1 MSPFTPKPSTFRN
14 LLVRRLLLLTL
25 VSVLVI
31 SLWGARFLGRQMKSA
46 GEEHLREL
54 ALRVRDGVGGY
65 LTLHRAAVEAA
76 AARGRVGA
84 LTVAEAGR
92 ILEETAAIY
101 PGFLTLLITDG
112 DGRIVRAVR
121 RGEKSFMPG
130 PGKDRSVRDREYFQ
144 RPRQTGQSY
153 LSGVFQGRG
162 LGRDAIVAV
171 SAPMVDAG
179 GKFLG
184 VVEGSIDIAR
194 IPIQLPNATRAP
206 MVVAR
211 DGAGQVVYSSAPA
224 IHPPLERFMPGM
236 GQPPEGERF
245 AWPDPQQAGAE
256 QYAVQYGLTMAG
268 WRVVA
273 FLPAS
278 QFNQEALDFYR
289 LTALMLCLL
298 VGLAWRAARLMAHS
312 ISTPLVTMVRQM
324 EEYDLSAPAGRPGAA
339 EHYAARE
346 LNQIQAAFLR
356 MGERWHAALRERDQA
371 LSNLDRQV
379 SDRTRELAESETR
392 YRQMVEH
399 SGDLI
404 LRTDAAGRVTFANV
418 AVEKLLGKD
427 LMGQSL
433 FEQVDARTR
442 GEIRRQ
448 VREQVRTRT
457 PAIFL
462 EFALQPETGPAIWL
476 GQSNQLLLDE
486 QGRVMGYQAIARDI
500 TLQKVAERAL
510 REAEE
515 RFALAVKGS
524 NNGIWDWD
532 LRSGKVYYSE
542 RWKQMLGWDED
553 TVCDRLEDWFRWVH
567 PSDARDLRRDLS
579 AYVEAGEGLFEAEH
593 RVRHADGTWRWVLT
607 CGAAV
612 RSESGAALRVAG
624 STSDVTDGKLVDAL
638 TGLPNRLA
646 VVERLDRLIARRKE
660 DASREFALLFMDLD
674 RFKLI
679 NDSLGHLKGDHL
691 LLGVSRR
698 LTNALERQFDV
709 TGCVGRLGGDE
720 FVIVLDDSPTAEVAV
735 RTAQAVQEEM
745 TAPMH
750 LDGGL
755 IFTSTSIGIAHSGTG
770 IRSTEDALR
779 NADTAMYQAKAE
791 GHGKYRLFDGSM
803 HARAIQRLELETDL
817 RQALE
822 AGEFVLHYQ
831 PQVNLRTGRLA
842 GFEALVRWNHPR
854 RGLLAPAEFIQ
865 IAEENRLILP
875 LGRWVL
881 ENGCRQLAAWDR
893 EDAAAS
899 ELTVSI
905 NLSALQFSD
914 QGLIAS
920 VAAILEETGLRP
932 ARLHL
937 EVTESM
943 VADEPEV
950 AQSILHALAKMG
962 IGLEV
967 DDFGTGYSCLSQLHQ
982 LPFDTLKVD
991 RSFVQAMDRELGP
1004 SSSHDGRKVVE
1015 SIVTLSA
1022 NLGISV
1028 IAEGIETEEHWT
1040 QLARMGC
1047 ALGQG
1052 YYFSRAVNAEEALRM
1067 AQRRWKEPWPL
1078 PADLI
1083 AGLTAGLMGGA
1094 GELAQ
1099 LRQSLASVFPVR
1111 ATTE

>member
-1 MSPFTPKPSTFRN
+1 MFSLSQAQPTFRI
-14 LLVRRLLLLTL
+14 LMVRRLLLLTL

-31 SLWGARFLGRQMKSA
+31 SLWGARFLGRQMTSA

-54 ALRVRDGVGGY
+54 ALRVRDGLESY
-65 LTLHRAAVEAA
+65 LTLHRAAVETA
-76 AARGRVGA
+76 AARGRVGT
-84 LTVAEAGR
+84 LTGTFTGAEAGR
-92 ILEETAAIY
+92 ILDETAAIY
-101 PGFLTLLITDG
+101 PGFLTMSITDG
-112 DGRIVRAVR
+112 DGRMIRAVR
-121 RGEKSFMPG
+121 RGGESFAPG
-130 PGKDRSVRDREYFQ
+130 TGKDQSVQDREYFQ
-144 RPRQTGQSY
+144 RPRQTGRSY
-153 LSGVFQGRG
+153 LSGVFRGRG

-171 SAPMVDAG
+171 SAPMIDRR

-184 VVEGSIDIAR
+184 VVQGSIDIAR
-194 IPIQLPNATRAP
+194 IPIQLKNAAGSP
-206 MVVAR
+206 MVVAV
-211 DGAGQVVYSSAPA
+211 DGAGRVVYSSAPA
-224 IHPPLERFMPGM
+224 VHAPLERFAPTAW
-236 GQPPEGERF
+236 QQQEGERF
-245 AWPDPQQAGAE
+245 SLPDPQQAGE
-256 QYAVQYGLTMAG
+256 EHYAVQYGLAMAG
-268 WRVVA
+268 WRIVA
-273 FLPAS
+273 MMPAS
-278 QFNQEALDFYR
+278 QFNREAHDFFR
-289 LTALMLCLL
+289 LTALMMLL
-298 VGLAWRAARLMAHS
+298 LMGLAWRAARLMAQS
-312 ISTPLVTMVRQM
+312 VSMPLVTMARQM
-324 EEYDLSAPAGRPGAA
+324 EEYDLSAPARYPGEA
-339 EHYAARE
+339 ERYAARE

-356 MGERWHAALRERDQA
+356 MGERWQAALRERDEV
-371 LSNLDRQV
+371 LRNLDRQV
-379 SDRTRELAESETR
+379 GERTRELAESETR
-392 YRQMVEH
+392 YRQMVEY

-404 LRTDAAGRVTFANV
+404 LRTDAAGRVTFSNA
-418 AVEKLLGKD
+418 AVEKLLGEG
-427 LMGQSL
+427 LVGRSL
-433 FEQVDARTR
+433 FEQVDLPTR
-442 GEIRRQ
+442 AEIRRQ

-462 EFALQPETGPAIWL
+462 EFALQPESGPAIWI

-486 QGRVMGYQAIARDI
+486 RGRVTGFQAIARDI
-500 TLQKVAERAL
+500 TVQKVAERAL

-515 RFALAVKGS
+515 RYALAVKGS

-542 RWKQMLGWDED
+542 RWKQMLGWDESAVGD
-553 TVCDRLEDWFRWVH
+553 QLEDWFRWVH
-567 PSDARDLRRDLS
+567 PSDARDLRRDLDG
-579 AYVEAGEGLFEAEH
+579 YVEAGEGLFEAEH
-593 RVRHADGTWRWVLT
+593 RMRHADGTWRWVLT

-612 RSESGAALRVAG
+612 RSESGVALRVAG

-646 VVERLDRLIARRKE
+646 IVERLDRLIARRKE

-698 LTNALERQFDV
+698 LANALEQQLDV
-709 TGCVGRLGGDE
+709 AGCVGRLGGDE
-720 FVIVLDDSPTAEVAV
+720 FVIVLDDAATAEVAV
-735 RTAQAVQEEM
+735 RMAQAVIEEM
-745 TAPMH
+745 KAPMH
-750 LDGGL
+750 IDGGL

-770 IRSTEDALR
+770 MRSTEDALR

-791 GHGKYRLFDGSM
+791 SHGKYRLFDGSM

-854 RGLLAPAEFIQ
+854 RGLLAPVEFIR

-881 ENGCRQLAAWDR
+881 ENGCRQLAAWSR
-893 EDAAAS
+893 EEPAAS
-899 ELTVSI
+899 ELTMSI
-905 NLSALQFSD
+905 NLSALQFND
-914 QGLIAS
+914 QGLIAG
-920 VAAILEETGLRP
+920 VAAILEETGLPP

-943 VADEPEV
+943 VADDPEV
-950 AQSILHALAKMG
+950 AQSILHALSEMG

-991 RSFVQAMDRELGP
+991 RSFVQAMDREV
-1004 SSSHDGRKVVE
+1004 DGRKVVE

-1022 NLGISV
+1022 NLGINV
-1028 IAEGIETEEHWT
+1028 IAEGIETAEHWQ

-1047 ALGQG
+1047 ELGQG
-1052 YYFSRAVNAEEALRM
+1052 YYFSRPVNAEEALRM
-1067 AQRRWKEPWPL
+1067 AARRSREPWPL
-1078 PADLI
+1078 PAS
-1083 AGLTAGLMGGA
+1083 LTASTV
-1094 GELAQ
+1094 ELARLQ
-1099 LRQSLASVFPVR
+1099 ESLAGVFPVA